1 MKYLAYL
8 PSILYYLLFALT
20 LLIFHP
26 IQWLSL
32 KIGGYLAHKKS
43 VDALNFFLLNSS
55 RVLGTRISFENEHEL
70 PKNVPYIIVAN
81 HQSVNDIISIG
92 YYLRSLHP
100 KYISKKE
107 LGKNIPS
114 VSFNLRHG
122 GSVLIDRK
130 SGSQS
135 IKEIMKMGSYIEEN
149 NRAAVIFPEG
159 TRSRD
164 GKPRKFHENG
174 LKFLVKKAPSAYVL
188 PVTINNSWKF
198 LRYGGFPA
206 SIGVKLQLY
215 VHKPIKVSD
224 LEFDELF
231 EKVESQI
238 KSKIIT

>member
-8 PSILYYLLFALT
+8 PSVIYYLLFLLT

-32 KIGGYLAHKKS
+32 KVGGYQAHKKS
-43 VDALNFFLLNSS
+43 VDVMNCILLNLL
-55 RVLGTRISFENEHEL
+55 RVLGTRISFTNQHEL
-70 PKNVPYIIVAN
+70 PKGVPYIIVAN

-92 YYLRSLHP
+92 YFLRRLHP

-122 GSVLIDRK
+122 GSVLIDRS

-135 IKEIMKMGSYIEEN
+135 IKEIIKIGSYIEKN
-149 NRAAVIFPEG
+149 NRSAVIFPEG

-164 GKPRKFHENG
+164 GKPKPFYENG
-174 LKFLVKKAPSAYVL
+174 LKFLVKKAPSAYLL
-188 PVTINNSWKF
+188 PVTINNSWKS
-198 LRYGGFPA
+198 LKYGGFPMA
-206 SIGVKLQLY
+206 LGVKLQLH
-215 VHKPIKVSD
+215 VHKPLKVSD
-224 LEFDELF
+224 YEFEELF
-231 EKVESQI
+231 KTVEAQI
-238 KSKIIT
+238 KSKIV